1 MRPNPLTFAPAALA
15 MRLNQVTVP
24 ALDISE
30 SVQFYVGL
38 GLKLIVSS
46 PHYARFECPDG
57 DSTFSV
63 HLTEYIS
70 PTSGMVVYFECA
82 ALDEKVSKLKEVGY
96 MFASGPKDESWLWRE
111 ARLHDPARN
120 EICLYW
126 AGENR
131 RQPPWRIKP

>member
-1 MRPNPLTFAPAALA
+1 

-24 ALDISE
+24 GFDIAA

-57 DSTFSV
+57 EATFSV
-63 HLTEYIS
+63 HLSEDTS
-70 PTSGMVVYFECA
+70 PRASVVVYFECPE
-82 ALDEKVSKLKEVGY
+82 LDNKVEELKASGY
-96 MFASGPKDESWLWRE
+96 SFTSGPKDEPWLWRE

-131 RQPPWRIKP
+131 RYPPWRVKA